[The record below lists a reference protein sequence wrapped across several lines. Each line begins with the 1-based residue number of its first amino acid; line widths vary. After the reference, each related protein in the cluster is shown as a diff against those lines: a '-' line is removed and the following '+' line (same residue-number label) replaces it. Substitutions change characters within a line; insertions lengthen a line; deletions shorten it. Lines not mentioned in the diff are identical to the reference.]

1 MKLVLAIIRREKV
14 QEPCKTIIT
23 EEINYEESSK

>member
-1 MKLVLAIIRREKV
+1 MKLVLAIIHPEKA
-14 QEPCKTIIT
+14 QDSCKTIIT